1 MAIVGKRPRRINNDG
16 LSNTETRIA
25 KTALLPGSFAYINPT
40 DDNFTQAPA
49 TEALTPPLYIINVDT
64 LIGETADVAVKAGES
79 AVGDYVE
86 QGRQFAALVAAST
99 VLKKDS
105 PLMLHATNG
114 TLIPYVVA
122 EGNVLLAYSQEVYTI
137 PAGAAALALI
147 RIA

>member
-16 LSNTETRIA
+16 LSNTETRLA
-25 KTALLPGSFAYINPT
+25 KTALLPGSFAYINPA
-40 DDNFTQAPA
+40 DDNFTQAVA
-49 TEALTPPLYIINVDT
+49 ANMIAPPMYIIGVDS
-64 LIGETADVAVKAGES
+64 LIGETADTAVAAGSS

-86 QGRQFAALVAAST
+86 QGRQFAALVAATT

-122 EGNVLLAYSQEVYTI
+122 AGNVIVAYSQEVYTI
-137 PAGAAALALI
+137 PAGSAALALV

>member
-1 MAIVGKRPRRINNDG
+1 MAIIGKRPRRINNDG
-16 LSNTETRIA
+16 RSNTETRIA
-25 KTALLPGSFAYINPT
+25 KTALLPGSFAYINPA

-64 LIGETADVAVKAGES
+64 IIGETADVAVKAGES

-86 QGRQFAALVAAST
+86 QGRQFAALVAAGT
-99 VLKKDS
+99 ILKKDT

-114 TLIPYVVA
+114 TLIAYVAA
-122 EGNVLLAYSQEVYTI
+122 EGNKLLAYSQEVYTI
-137 PAGAAALALI
+137 PAGAAALALV